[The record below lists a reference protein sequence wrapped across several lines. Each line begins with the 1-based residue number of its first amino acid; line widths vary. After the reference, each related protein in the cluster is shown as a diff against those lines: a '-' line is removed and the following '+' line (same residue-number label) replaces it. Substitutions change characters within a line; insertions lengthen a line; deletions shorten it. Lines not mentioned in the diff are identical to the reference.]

1 MEYLNRP
8 LFLTTTT
15 TKIKLTVTFV
25 NIYNSLFF
33 EKQEKLLRNSVTK
46 KNTTTTIDRYIYLS
60 NLYSSLFY

>member
-15 TKIKLTVTFV
+15 TIKLTVTFV

-46 KNTTTTIDRYIYLS
+46 KILQDRYI
-60 NLYSSLFY
+60 FI